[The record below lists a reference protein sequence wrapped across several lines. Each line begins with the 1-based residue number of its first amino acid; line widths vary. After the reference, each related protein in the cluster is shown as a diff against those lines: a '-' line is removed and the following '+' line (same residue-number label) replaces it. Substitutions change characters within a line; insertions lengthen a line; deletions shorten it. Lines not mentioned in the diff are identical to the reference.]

1 VWVCDS
7 RQQLCATSALS
18 PVQSDDSCFVF
29 SGQQKIF
36 SHVTHAARRP
46 HRGSA
51 VSWRNG
57 LLCVCVCVFVFIHMY
72 FTCIMQ
78 LLFVWF
84 GVCSEI
90 DIPISF
96 CVATQSMWEK
106 PAAALQACPL
116 VSMKRSWNDVK
127 RSVLQQ
133 ENVAGSR
140 GNRLEGC
147 HHYPYLE
154 SIKRSAQFIYLK
166 RSKVRGALRGRRP
179 PTCGNWALEVP
190 QKPTCES
197 RMPRIVQ
204 L

>member
-1 VWVCDS
+1 MCEYVTRGSSFVRPLHYLRFNLMTHASSSLDS
-7 RQQLCATSALS
+7 RRYSHTSLMQRGVHTEAAQC
-18 PVQSDDSCFVF
+18 PGGTDS
-29 SGQQKIF
+29 S
-36 SHVTHAARRP
+36 
-46 HRGSA
+46 
-51 VSWRNG
+51 
-57 LLCVCVCVFVFIHMY
+57 VCVCVFVFIHMY